1 MPYINLTKHNT
12 QQAQPNIYTACFLF
26 LFIAGSD
33 TVKMQTVL
41 AKSNSFKLNAN
52 ILLQLLYSNIFF
64 AKSQIL
70 IWRNE
75 IIICQ
80 TRKYNW
86 HAIFFNWFINK
97 RLTIEIKITILT
109 QYVSTF

>member
-1 MPYINLTKHNT
+1 MPNINLTKQNT

-26 LFIAGSD
+26 LFIAGSN
-33 TVKMQTVL
+33 TVKMQNVL

-80 TRKYNW
+80 TRKYNS
-86 HAIFFNWFINK
+86 HTIFLIG
-97 RLTIEIKITILT
+97 L
-109 QYVSTF
+109 STKD